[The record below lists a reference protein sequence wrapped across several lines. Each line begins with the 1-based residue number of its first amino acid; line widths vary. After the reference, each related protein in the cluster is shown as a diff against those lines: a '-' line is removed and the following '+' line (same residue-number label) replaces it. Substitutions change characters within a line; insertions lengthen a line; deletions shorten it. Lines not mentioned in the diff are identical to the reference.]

1 MVKRTRGNA
10 GINKLLKRD
19 KKDFITVGLLI
30 VICLTAFNVIFSDMY
45 IYNGAM
51 NSPASFCQ
59 SCTSSQYVYYP
70 SSEGYSMTVDSGYT
84 FTKSFILEDYI
95 NYEDMSREYESYY
108 YYVADKNTLE
118 VLYSSGTKNFYPRDI
133 GYTVT
138 ASESF
143 SVAINKSTVLQ
154 LMVFGV
160 PAGAYGVGTE
170 MEYNIGHRPTWAFF
184 VNNAVPTGYVCGGNF
199 GCPIGY
205 YCSSGTCLPIQ
216 NVNNDPTATL
226 CMGSYG
232 CPTGYDCLNGIC
244 QTATTPTQPTSST
257 GDSGSTSPPPITP
270 VTPTTPATTTN
281 GTTTTTTTTNTSA
294 TDPFNTVK
302 YNKSKDIPISMG
314 TPCDKWAESK
324 VGFLV
329 EWAPELAG
337 PVVMGLNVICL
348 GYKVIAY
355 GASLPTIIL
364 LNIVNTFN
372 YICAS
377 SFGFG
382 FGYLLPFVLTII
394 FLLLLLVPD
403 DIISFGVGV
412 FLMYIL
418 GTTAPVAGTMSVLTA
433 LGGGFATIGTA
444 TNLFV
449 LGGALEIGPK
459 AIFWIL
465 FLLAV
470 KETFYSQGALT
481 VPFVSYR
488 KKGDD
493 IIPTE
498 KSMTVRYGS
507 GISQLRHVIAEAL
520 FVVLG
525 AMWVECHWG
534 IPVYTA
540 VLGAI
545 DAIIQGIQIV
555 GGAI

>member
-1 MVKRTRGNA
+1 MAKRTRANA

-19 KKDFITVGLLI
+19 KKDFIAVGLLI

-45 IYNGAM
+45 IYNGAT

-59 SCTSSQYVYYP
+59 SCTSSQFTYGSNWGTWYVNPNAVFPIQLKVNDMYNENAITDVYSKYRVNLVDNSTGGLIKDFSGNFETAGYMESNTIYYN
-70 SSEGYSMTVDSGYT
+70 YTVAKESTVVARVY
-84 FTKSFILEDYI
+84 L
-95 NYEDMSREYESYY
+95 SRDGGLSWEESYY
-108 YYVADKNTLE
+108 YQTGTSPSWTFKYQPTTVSDIDKDGIPDDTDMCKYQPETYN
-118 VLYSSGTKNFYPRDI
+118 
-133 GYTVT
+133 GYLD
-138 ASESF
+138 
-143 SVAINKSTVLQ
+143 ND
-154 LMVFGV
+154 
-160 PAGAYGVGTE
+160 
-170 MEYNIGHRPTWAFF
+170 
-184 VNNAVPTGYVCGGNF
+184 
-199 GCPIGY
+199 GCPDTVPSTY
-205 YCSSGTCLPIQ
+205 AP
-216 NVNNDPTATL
+216 
-226 CMGSYG
+226 
-232 CPTGYDCLNGIC
+232 
-244 QTATTPTQPTSST
+244 SST

-302 YNKSKDIPISMG
+302 YDESKNIPISMG
-314 TPCDKWAESK
+314 TPCD
-324 VGFLV
+324 
-329 EWAPELAG
+329 EWAYNKVKFLA
-337 PVVMGLNVICL
+337 VVSPDIASLFQGILLPFCWA
-348 GYKVIAY
+348 YKIIAY
-355 GASLPTIIL
+355 GASLPIIIL

-403 DIISFGVGV
+403 DIISFGIGV

-449 LGGALEIGPK
+449 IGGALEIGPK

-465 FLLAV
+465 FLLAM